1 MRRGAARRYPSPPRI
16 SIQAAD
22 SKRVQF
28 EISAK
33 WLVLLRL
40 DSSEAN
46 KGVRSASERPAMRFG
61 PLCLNSVSSLSS
73 WRVRYAT
80 IFELKSSMNIG
91 GLAVLRGLGGLT
103 REIWAVFAKNTFAG
117 D

>member
-16 SIQAAD
+16 SIQLAD

-33 WLVLLRL
+33 WPVLLRL

-46 KGVRSASERPAMRFG
+46 KGVRSASEWPA
-61 PLCLNSVSSLSS
+61 LSI
-73 WRVRYAT
+73 RALM
-80 IFELKSSMNIG
+80 FELCVQFIKLESQ
-91 GLAVLRGLGGLT
+91 VCHY
-103 REIWAVFAKNTFAG
+103 F
-117 D
+117 